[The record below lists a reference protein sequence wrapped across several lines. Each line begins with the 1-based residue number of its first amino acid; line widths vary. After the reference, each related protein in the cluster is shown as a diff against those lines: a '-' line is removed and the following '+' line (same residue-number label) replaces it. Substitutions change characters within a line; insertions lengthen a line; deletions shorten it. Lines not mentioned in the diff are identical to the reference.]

1 MSNLNVE
8 QSASAWTFYVPLLAS
23 PLAQK
28 KEEEKT
34 RKKWE
39 NFKELKCTCYRVSN
53 LATFVSQLQFN

>member
-28 KEEEKT
+28 KEEKKNEKEMG
-34 RKKWE
+34 K
-39 NFKELKCTCYRVSN
+39 F
-53 LATFVSQLQFN
+53 